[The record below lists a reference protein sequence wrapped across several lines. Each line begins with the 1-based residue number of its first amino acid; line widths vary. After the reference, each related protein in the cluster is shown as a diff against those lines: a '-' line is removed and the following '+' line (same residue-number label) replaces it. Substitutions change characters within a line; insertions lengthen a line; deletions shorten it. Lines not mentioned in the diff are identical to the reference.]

1 MSLEKALFAASMLL
15 IAATASG
22 NPLEGYRS
30 VDLTHS
36 FDEDTIYWPTENDFQ
51 HEKRFE
57 GITEGGWYY
66 TAFSVHT
73 AEHGGTHMDAPIHFA
88 DGTWTADEVPLSSLI
103 LPAIVVDVTAEAASD
118 RDFLLKRQHL
128 EAWESKHGRIP
139 EGAAVLMNTGYAHFW
154 PDRERYMG
162 TAARGD
168 AAVAQLHFPG
178 FSASAAKF
186 LAEERKIAAVGLDT
200 PSIDFGQSKD
210 FIVHQ
215 ILYEKNIV
223 GFENVAAMD
232 ELPATGS
239 WLFAL
244 PMKIKGGSGG
254 PLRIIALVPT
264 SPAEKG

>member
-1 MSLEKALFAASMLL
+1 MSLKKAFVGASMLL
-15 IAATASG
+15 ISATTSA
-22 NPLEGYRS
+22 NPLAGYRS

-36 FDEDTIYWPTENDFQ
+36 FDEDTIYWPTEKDFE

-103 LPAIVVDVTAEAASD
+103 LPAIVVDVRAEAASD
-118 RDFLLKRQHL
+118 RDFLLTRQHL
-128 EAWESKHGRIP
+128 EAWESRHGRIP
-139 EGAAVLMNTGYAHFW
+139 KGVAVLMNTGYARFW

-162 TAARGD
+162 TASRGN
-168 AAVAQLHFPG
+168 AAVARLHFPG
-178 FSASAAKF
+178 FSASAARF
-186 LAEERKIAAVGLDT
+186 LAEEREVAAVGLDT

-215 ILYEKNIV
+215 ILYEKNII
-223 GFENVAAMD
+223 GFENIAAMD
-232 ELPATGS
+232 ELPATGA

-254 PLRIIALVPT
+254 PLRVIALVPE
-264 SPAEKG
+264 SAS